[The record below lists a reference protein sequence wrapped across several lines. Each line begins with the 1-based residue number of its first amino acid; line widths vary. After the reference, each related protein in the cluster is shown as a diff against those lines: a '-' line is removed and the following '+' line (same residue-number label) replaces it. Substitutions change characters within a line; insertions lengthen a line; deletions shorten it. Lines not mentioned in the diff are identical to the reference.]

1 MDLTSPKVIS
11 LLGPS
16 VSRFS
21 VQMLEKNALRWNG
34 DAQPVISLGLVFRW
48 RSTPA
53 GEFFVRLGIIMTENQ
68 RLSALFVN
76 HAADVLAETNSG
88 LSGNEIVRALSAYA
102 IDYNVDIPHP
112 IYPFDA
118 PNKRTALSQNL
129 MAFPEEA
136 RYRIIRDLC
145 NHPATLQRNAEAG
158 KKLKLTLMARYGHL
172 DSEDLGTKVNEELIE
187 QTRHW
192 LGAFPEI
199 LELFNQAL
207 SKYTAD
213 IFTRNLLDD
222 LRLSLEKLVQ
232 SILGNLKSLENQVPI
247 VGSFVKGRGGSPE
260 LSNMFVKLIDY
271 YCKYQ
276 NTYIKHDD
284 AVIEEEVEFI
294 IEITAAFMKHFVR
307 LAAREEV

>member
-1 MDLTSPKVIS
+1 MI
-11 LLGPS
+11 
-16 VSRFS
+16 
-21 VQMLEKNALRWNG
+21 
-34 DAQPVISLGLVFRW
+34 
-48 RSTPA
+48 
-53 GEFFVRLGIIMTENQ
+53 ENQ
-68 RLSALFVN
+68 KLSTLFVN
-76 HAADVLAETNSG
+76 HAADVIAETNRG

-102 IDYNVDIPHP
+102 VEYNVDIPHP
-112 IYPFDA
+112 SYPFDA

-129 MAFPEEA
+129 LAFSEEV

-145 NHPATLQRNAEAG
+145 DHPTTKQRNAEAG

-172 DSEDLGTKVNEELIE
+172 DNEDLSAKVNEELIE

-192 LGAFPEI
+192 LGAFPDI

-207 SKYTAD
+207 AKYATNV
-213 IFTRNLLDD
+213 FTRNLLDD

-232 SILGNLKSLENQVPI
+232 SIIRNSKSLENQIPF
-247 VGSFVKGRGGSPE
+247 VGFFVKKCGGSSE

-307 LAAREEV
+307 LAAKEEA

>member
-1 MDLTSPKVIS
+1 
-11 LLGPS
+11 
-16 VSRFS
+16 
-21 VQMLEKNALRWNG
+21 
-34 DAQPVISLGLVFRW
+34 
-48 RSTPA
+48 
-53 GEFFVRLGIIMTENQ
+53 MTENQ
-68 RLSALFVN
+68 KLSALFVN
-76 HAADVLAETNSG
+76 HASDILAETNSG

-102 IDYNVDIPHP
+102 VDDNVEIPHP

-129 MAFPEEA
+129 MAFPEEI

-145 NHPATLQRNAEAG
+145 DHPTTKQRNAKAG
-158 KKLKLTLMARYGHL
+158 QKLKLTLLTRYGHL
-172 DSEDLGTKVNEELIE
+172 DAEDLSADVNEELIE

-192 LGAFPEI
+192 LGTFPEI

-207 SKYTAD
+207 AKYTTKV
-213 IFTRNLLDD
+213 FTRNLLDD

-232 SILGNLKSLENQVPI
+232 SIVGNSKSLENQL
-247 VGSFVKGRGGSPE
+247 SFVGLFVKSRGGSSE

-294 IEITAAFMKHFVR
+294 IEITATFMKHFVR
-307 LAAREEV
+307 LAAKDEV